1 MRLVKDRIAT
11 PRGSSESPVVY
22 IVRDDE
28 GNFATTFQ
36 TEEEADRFIRE
47 NGDELEDS
55 QPAQNREKGSG

>member
-11 PRGSSESPVVY
+11 PRGSGEAPAVY
-22 IVRDDE
+22 VVRDDD

-47 NGDELEDS
+47 NSDERE
-55 QPAQNREKGSG
+55 PAQDRERGSG